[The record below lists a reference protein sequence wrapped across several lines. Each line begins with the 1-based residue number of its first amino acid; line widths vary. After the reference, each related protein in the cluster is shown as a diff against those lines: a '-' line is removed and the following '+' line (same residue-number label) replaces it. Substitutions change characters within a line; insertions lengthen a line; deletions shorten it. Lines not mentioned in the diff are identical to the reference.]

1 MAVSLSTQGY
11 QFILLSVSVHQN
23 ELVKQSNMLSF
34 SLTPTPLFF
43 FLFFSSLLNP
53 PSDLFPFYLPA
64 SNCSIVFLFSSFPLP
79 PFCGCSFPRSPS
91 PFCRVR
97 NVCMNSIPI
106 ISSESERERK
116 QQQDFVNGNLIRSE
130 QGVCNTVHVPGSC
143 LIAFGF
149 VQIWLQ
155 FTCMEKVEQKI
166 TLMETVDSFFT
177 VLRFLLFDSYLC
189 SRGHYYG
196 YLFKY

>member
-23 ELVKQSNMLSF
+23 EPMKQSNMLSF
-34 SLTPTPLFF
+34 SLTPTLLF
-43 FLFFSSLLNP
+43 FLFFCSRLNP
-53 PSDLFPFYLPA
+53 PSDLFPFYLPS
-64 SNCSIVFLFSSFPLP
+64 SNCSIVFSSFPLL
-79 PFCGCSFPRSPS
+79 CGCSFPLSPS

-97 NVCMNSIPI
+97 NVCMNLIPI
-106 ISSESERERK
+106 ISSESERERD

-149 VQIWLQ
+149 VQIWLP
-155 FTCMEKVEQKI
+155 
-166 TLMETVDSFFT
+166 
-177 VLRFLLFDSYLC
+177 RFILFNSYLC
-189 SRGHYYG
+189 SRGYYYERLDT
-196 YLFKY
+196 YLNIDGFVLLKE